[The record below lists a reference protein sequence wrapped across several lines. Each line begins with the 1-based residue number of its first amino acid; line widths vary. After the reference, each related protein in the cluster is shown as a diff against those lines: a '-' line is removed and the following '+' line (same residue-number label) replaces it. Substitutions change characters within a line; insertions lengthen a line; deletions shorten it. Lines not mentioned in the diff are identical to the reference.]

1 MRETMIEMRGISKAF
16 PGVQALRDCSLE
28 VYQGEVHAL
37 LGENGAGKS
46 TLMKILTGIYQ
57 ADAGKIVFN
66 GRETKINSVLDAR
79 ALGITMI
86 HQELNLLSNLTI
98 AQNIFISK
106 EIKRHGVFL
115 DERAT
120 SAMAAELLE
129 RVNLHV
135 DPNTMVSEL
144 TVAQQQMVEIAKA
157 ISYNSRV
164 IIMDEPTAPLSNSE
178 IESLFAIIGEMKK
191 SGISIIYISHRM
203 DEIKRICDRAT
214 ILRDG
219 QYISTVDVASTSLDD
234 IIAAMVGRKIAY
246 VRKGR
251 DKSRILEDEI
261 LRVEHLNSGSKVKD
275 VSFSLRKGEILG
287 FAGLVGAGRTETA
300 RLIFGADLPDGG
312 EIYIGGKKVLIKS
325 PYDAVRCGISYLSED
340 RKRFGLIT
348 EMSVENNITI
358 ASIPRLCKAFGYI
371 DKAKCRN
378 EAKKYTERLKVKAPS
393 LDALVRSLSGGNQ
406 QKIVV
411 AKWLLRN
418 TDVLIFD
425 EPTRGI
431 DIGAKDEICE
441 LLISLAYIVAGS
453 MAAVAGIL
461 MTSRMNT
468 AYPSIGSGYEMNAVA
483 ACVIGGASLAGG
495 KGTMKGAILGA
506 FIMSV
511 LTNGL
516 RLLSV
521 STEWQK
527 VLTGVIIIVAV
538 YIDIVG
544 KRKKNG

>member
-1 MRETMIEMRGISKAF
+1 M
-16 PGVQALRDCSLE
+16 QALRDCSLE
-28 VYQGEVHAL
+28 VRQGEVHAL

-57 ADAGKIVFN
+57 ADAGEIFFN
-66 GRETKINSVLDAR
+66 GRKTKITSVLDAR

-98 AQNIFISK
+98 AQNIFIGK
-106 EIKRHGVFL
+106 EIKHHGVFL

-120 SAMAAELLE
+120 VAMAAELLD
-129 RVNLHV
+129 RVSLHV
-135 DPNTMVSEL
+135 DPKTTVSEL

-178 IESLFAIIGEMKK
+178 IESLFAIISEMKK

-246 VRKGR
+246 VRKSR

-312 EIYIGGKKVLIKS
+312 EIYIGGEKVLIKS
-325 PYDAVRCGISYLSED
+325 PFDAVRCGIGYLSED

-358 ASIPRLCKAFGYI
+358 ASIPKLCKAFGYI
-371 DKAKCRN
+371 NKTKCRI
-378 EAKKYTERLKVKAPS
+378 EAKNTPSGSRSKLRRLM
-393 LDALVRSLSGGNQ
+393 R
-406 QKIVV
+406 
-411 AKWLLRN
+411 
-418 TDVLIFD
+418 
-425 EPTRGI
+425 
-431 DIGAKDEICE
+431 
-441 LLISLAYIVAGS
+441 
-453 MAAVAGIL
+453 
-461 MTSRMNT
+461 
-468 AYPSIGSGYEMNAVA
+468 
-483 ACVIGGASLAGG
+483 
-495 KGTMKGAILGA
+495 
-506 FIMSV
+506 
-511 LTNGL
+511 
-516 RLLSV
+516 
-521 STEWQK
+521 
-527 VLTGVIIIVAV
+527 
-538 YIDIVG
+538 
-544 KRKKNG
+544 

>member
-57 ADAGKIVFN
+57 ADAGEILFN
-66 GRETKINSVLDAR
+66 GRETKITSVLDAR

-98 AQNIFISK
+98 AQNIFIGK
-106 EIKRHGVFL
+106 EIKHHGVFL

-120 SAMAAELLE
+120 SAKAAELLE

-135 DPNTMVSEL
+135 GPNTMVSEL

-251 DKSRILEDEI
+251 DKSRMLAEEI

-275 VSFSLRKGEILG
+275 VSFCR
-287 FAGLVGAGRTETA
+287 ARRCRAYRDRT
-300 RLIFGADLPDGG
+300 
-312 EIYIGGKKVLIKS
+312 
-325 PYDAVRCGISYLSED
+325 
-340 RKRFGLIT
+340 
-348 EMSVENNITI
+348 
-358 ASIPRLCKAFGYI
+358 
-371 DKAKCRN
+371 
-378 EAKKYTERLKVKAPS
+378 
-393 LDALVRSLSGGNQ
+393 
-406 QKIVV
+406 
-411 AKWLLRN
+411 
-418 TDVLIFD
+418 
-425 EPTRGI
+425 
-431 DIGAKDEICE
+431 
-441 LLISLAYIVAGS
+441 AYIRRRSA
-453 MAAVAGIL
+453 
-461 MTSRMNT
+461 
-468 AYPSIGSGYEMNAVA
+468 
-483 ACVIGGASLAGG
+483 
-495 KGTMKGAILGA
+495 
-506 FIMSV
+506 
-511 LTNGL
+511 
-516 RLLSV
+516 
-521 STEWQK
+521 
-527 VLTGVIIIVAV
+527 
-538 YIDIVG
+538 
-544 KRKKNG
+544 

>member
-57 ADAGKIVFN
+57 ADAGEILFN
-66 GRETKINSVLDAR
+66 GRETKITSVLDAR

-98 AQNIFISK
+98 AQNIFIGK
-106 EIKRHGVFL
+106 EIKHHGVFL

-120 SAMAAELLE
+120 SAKAAELLE

-135 DPNTMVSEL
+135 GPNTMVSEL

-251 DKSRILEDEI
+251 DKSRMLAEEI

-300 RLIFGADLPDGG
+300 RLIFGADLPDSG

-371 DKAKCRN
+371 DNTKCRN
-378 EAKKYTERLKVKAPS
+378 EAKKYTEQLKVKAPS

-441 LLISLAYIVAGS
+441 LLIGLAD
-453 MAAVAGIL
+453 M
-461 MTSRMNT
+461 
-468 AYPSIGSGYEMNAVA
+468 
-483 ACVIGGASLAGG
+483 G
-495 KGTMKGAILGA
+495 KA
-506 FIMSV
+506 
-511 LTNGL
+511 
-516 RLLSV
+516 
-521 STEWQK
+521 
-527 VLTGVIIIVAV
+527 VIIISSEMQEIQRVCDRILVMREGEIAGELDADSATQE
-538 YIDIVG
+538 DIMRLAS
-544 KRKKNG
+544 KCDMQAE

>member
-86 HQELNLLSNLTI
+86 HQELNLLRNLTI

-106 EIKRHGVFL
+106 EIKRH
-115 DERAT
+115 ERAT

-340 RKRFGLIT
+340 RKHFGLIT

-441 LLISLAYIVAGS
+441 LLISLADMGKAVIMISSEMQEILRVCDRILVMHEGEIAGELDADS
-453 MAAVAGIL
+453 ATQEDIMRL
-461 MTSRMNT
+461 
-468 AYPSIGSGYEMNAVA
+468 
-483 ACVIGGASLAGG
+483 ASKYDMQA
-495 KGTMKGAILGA
+495 
-506 FIMSV
+506 
-511 LTNGL
+511 
-516 RLLSV
+516 
-521 STEWQK
+521 E
-527 VLTGVIIIVAV
+527 
-538 YIDIVG
+538 
-544 KRKKNG
+544 

>member
-28 VYQGEVHAL
+28 VRQGEVHAL

-57 ADAGKIVFN
+57 ADAGEIFFN
-66 GRETKINSVLDAR
+66 GRKTKITSVLDAR

-98 AQNIFISK
+98 AQNIFIGK
-106 EIKRHGVFL
+106 EIKHHGVFL

-120 SAMAAELLE
+120 VAMAAELLD
-129 RVNLHV
+129 RVSLHV
-135 DPNTMVSEL
+135 DPKTTVSEL

-178 IESLFAIIGEMKK
+178 IESLFAIISEMKK

-246 VRKGR
+246 VRKSR

-312 EIYIGGKKVLIKS
+312 EIYIGGEKVLIKS
-325 PYDAVRCGISYLSED
+325 PFDAVRCGIGYLSED

-358 ASIPRLCKAFGYI
+358 ASIPKLCKAFGYI
-371 DKAKCRN
+371 NKTKCR
-378 EAKKYTERLKVKAPS
+378 
-393 LDALVRSLSGGNQ
+393 
-406 QKIVV
+406 I
-411 AKWLLRN
+411 
-418 TDVLIFD
+418 
-425 EPTRGI
+425 
-431 DIGAKDEICE
+431 
-441 LLISLAYIVAGS
+441 
-453 MAAVAGIL
+453 
-461 MTSRMNT
+461 
-468 AYPSIGSGYEMNAVA
+468 
-483 ACVIGGASLAGG
+483 
-495 KGTMKGAILGA
+495 
-506 FIMSV
+506 
-511 LTNGL
+511 
-516 RLLSV
+516 
-521 STEWQK
+521 
-527 VLTGVIIIVAV
+527 
-538 YIDIVG
+538 
-544 KRKKNG
+544 

>member
-28 VYQGEVHAL
+28 VRQGEVHAL

-57 ADAGKIVFN
+57 ADAGEVFFN
-66 GRETKINSVLDAR
+66 GRKTKITSVLDAR

-98 AQNIFISK
+98 AQNIFIGK
-106 EIKRHGVFL
+106 EIKHHGVFL

-120 SAMAAELLE
+120 VAMAAELLD
-129 RVNLHV
+129 RVSLHV
-135 DPNTMVSEL
+135 DPNTTVSEL

-178 IESLFAIIGEMKK
+178 IESLFAIISEMKK

-246 VRKGR
+246 VRKSR

-312 EIYIGGKKVLIKS
+312 EIYIGGEKVLIKS
-325 PYDAVRCGISYLSED
+325 PFDAVRCGISYLSED

-358 ASIPRLCKAFGYI
+358 ASIPKLCKTFGYI
-371 DKAKCRN
+371 NKTKCRI

-393 LDALVRSLSGGNQ
+393 LDALVSSLSGGNQ

-411 AKWLLRN
+411 AKWLLRD

-441 LLISLAYIVAGS
+441 LLISLADMGKAVIMISSEMQEILRVCDRILVMHEGEIAGELDADS
-453 MAAVAGIL
+453 ATQEDIMRL
-461 MTSRMNT
+461 
-468 AYPSIGSGYEMNAVA
+468 
-483 ACVIGGASLAGG
+483 ASKCDMQA
-495 KGTMKGAILGA
+495 
-506 FIMSV
+506 
-511 LTNGL
+511 
-516 RLLSV
+516 
-521 STEWQK
+521 E
-527 VLTGVIIIVAV
+527 
-538 YIDIVG
+538 
-544 KRKKNG
+544 

>member
-28 VYQGEVHAL
+28 VRQGEVHAL

-57 ADAGKIVFN
+57 ADAGEIFFD
-66 GRETKINSVLDAR
+66 GRKTKITSVLDAR

-98 AQNIFISK
+98 AQNIFIGK
-106 EIKRHGVFL
+106 EIKHHGVFL

-120 SAMAAELLE
+120 VAMAAELLD
-129 RVNLHV
+129 RVSLHV
-135 DPNTMVSEL
+135 DPNTTVSEL

-164 IIMDEPTAPLSNSE
+164 IIMDEPTAPLGNSE
-178 IESLFAIIGEMKK
+178 IESLFAIISEMKK

-246 VRKGR
+246 VRKSR

-312 EIYIGGKKVLIKS
+312 EIYIGGEKVLIKS
-325 PYDAVRCGISYLSED
+325 PFDAVRCGISYLSED

-358 ASIPRLCKAFGYI
+358 ASIPKLCKTFGYI
-371 DKAKCRN
+371 NKTKCRI

-393 LDALVRSLSGGNQ
+393 LDALVSSLSGGNQ

-411 AKWLLRN
+411 AKWLLRD

-441 LLISLAYIVAGS
+441 LLISLADMGKAVIMISSEMQEILRVCDRILVMHEGEIAGELDADS
-453 MAAVAGIL
+453 ATQEDIMRL
-461 MTSRMNT
+461 
-468 AYPSIGSGYEMNAVA
+468 
-483 ACVIGGASLAGG
+483 ASKCDMQA
-495 KGTMKGAILGA
+495 
-506 FIMSV
+506 
-511 LTNGL
+511 
-516 RLLSV
+516 
-521 STEWQK
+521 E
-527 VLTGVIIIVAV
+527 
-538 YIDIVG
+538 
-544 KRKKNG
+544 

>member
-129 RVNLHV
+129 RVNLQ

-340 RKRFGLIT
+340 RKHFGLIT

-441 LLISLAYIVAGS
+441 LLISLADMGKAVIMISSEMQEILRVCDRILVMHEGEIAGELDADS
-453 MAAVAGIL
+453 ATQEDIMRL
-461 MTSRMNT
+461 
-468 AYPSIGSGYEMNAVA
+468 
-483 ACVIGGASLAGG
+483 ASKYDMQA
-495 KGTMKGAILGA
+495 
-506 FIMSV
+506 
-511 LTNGL
+511 
-516 RLLSV
+516 
-521 STEWQK
+521 E
-527 VLTGVIIIVAV
+527 
-538 YIDIVG
+538 
-544 KRKKNG
+544 

>member
-28 VYQGEVHAL
+28 VRQGEVHAL

-57 ADAGKIVFN
+57 ADAGEIFFN
-66 GRETKINSVLDAR
+66 GRKTKITSVLDAR

-98 AQNIFISK
+98 AQNIFIGK
-106 EIKRHGVFL
+106 EIKHHGVFL

-120 SAMAAELLE
+120 VAMAAELLD
-129 RVNLHV
+129 RVSLHV
-135 DPNTMVSEL
+135 DPKTTVSEL

-178 IESLFAIIGEMKK
+178 IESLFAIISEMKK

-246 VRKGR
+246 VRKSR

-312 EIYIGGKKVLIKS
+312 EIYIGGEKVLIKS
-325 PYDAVRCGISYLSED
+325 PFDAVRCGIGYLSED

-358 ASIPRLCKAFGYI
+358 ASIPKLCKAFGYI
-371 DKAKCRN
+371 NKKKCRI

-393 LDALVRSLSGGNQ
+393 LDALVSSLSGGNQ

-411 AKWLLRN
+411 AKWLLRD

-441 LLISLAYIVAGS
+441 LLISLADMGKAVIMISSEMQEILRVCDRILVMHEGEIAGELDADS
-453 MAAVAGIL
+453 ATQEDIMRL
-461 MTSRMNT
+461 
-468 AYPSIGSGYEMNAVA
+468 
-483 ACVIGGASLAGG
+483 AS
-495 KGTMKGAILGA
+495 KCDMQ
-506 FIMSV
+506 
-511 LTNGL
+511 
-516 RLLSV
+516 
-521 STEWQK
+521 TE
-527 VLTGVIIIVAV
+527 
-538 YIDIVG
+538 
-544 KRKKNG
+544 

>member
-28 VYQGEVHAL
+28 VYQGEVHAPARR
-37 LGENGAGKS
+37 ERCGKS
-46 TLMKILTGIYQ
+46 THENTDRHLSSGCWR
-57 ADAGKIVFN
+57 DPFN
-66 GRETKINSVLDAR
+66 GRETKITSVLDAR

-86 HQELNLLSNLTI
+86 HQELNFEQSHDC
-98 AQNIFISK
+98 AEYFHGK
-106 EIKRHGVFL
+106 EIKHHGVFL

-120 SAMAAELLE
+120 SAKAAELLE

-135 DPNTMVSEL
+135 GPNTMVSEL

-251 DKSRILEDEI
+251 DKSRMLAEEI

-300 RLIFGADLPDGG
+300 RLIFGADLPDSG

-371 DKAKCRN
+371 DNTKCRN
-378 EAKKYTERLKVKAPS
+378 EAKKYTEQLKVKAPS

-441 LLISLAYIVAGS
+441 LLIGLADMGKAVIMISSEMQEIQRVCDRILVMHEGEIAGELDADS
-453 MAAVAGIL
+453 ATQEDIMRL
-461 MTSRMNT
+461 
-468 AYPSIGSGYEMNAVA
+468 
-483 ACVIGGASLAGG
+483 ASKCDMQA
-495 KGTMKGAILGA
+495 
-506 FIMSV
+506 
-511 LTNGL
+511 
-516 RLLSV
+516 
-521 STEWQK
+521 E
-527 VLTGVIIIVAV
+527 
-538 YIDIVG
+538 
-544 KRKKNG
+544 

>member
-1 MRETMIEMRGISKAF
+1 
-16 PGVQALRDCSLE
+16 
-28 VYQGEVHAL
+28 
-37 LGENGAGKS
+37 
-46 TLMKILTGIYQ
+46 
-57 ADAGKIVFN
+57 
-66 GRETKINSVLDAR
+66 
-79 ALGITMI
+79 
-86 HQELNLLSNLTI
+86 
-98 AQNIFISK
+98 
-106 EIKRHGVFL
+106 
-115 DERAT
+115 
-120 SAMAAELLE
+120 
-129 RVNLHV
+129 
-135 DPNTMVSEL
+135 
-144 TVAQQQMVEIAKA
+144 
-157 ISYNSRV
+157 
-164 IIMDEPTAPLSNSE
+164 MDEPTAPLSNSE

-340 RKRFGLIT
+340 RKQFGLIT

-441 LLISLAYIVAGS
+441 LLISLADMGKAVIMISSEMQEILRVCDRILVMHEGEIAGELDADSATQEDIMRVAS
-453 MAAVAGIL
+453 KYDMQA
-461 MTSRMNT
+461 
-468 AYPSIGSGYEMNAVA
+468 E
-483 ACVIGGASLAGG
+483 
-495 KGTMKGAILGA
+495 
-506 FIMSV
+506 
-511 LTNGL
+511 
-516 RLLSV
+516 
-521 STEWQK
+521 
-527 VLTGVIIIVAV
+527 
-538 YIDIVG
+538 
-544 KRKKNG
+544 